1 MGESYEKYSKLFHVE
16 SVPVKIDNS
25 ASVAKTLG
33 LLILAFTSLALMFV
47 GDKKR
52 NPVAVIVN
60 AAVASLAVGLSAVY
74 VSNFVGVY
82 V

>member
-1 MGESYEKYSKLFHVE
+1 
-16 SVPVKIDNS
+16 
-25 ASVAKTLG
+25 
-33 LLILAFTSLALMFV
+33 MFV

>member
-1 MGESYEKYSKLFHVE
+1 
-16 SVPVKIDNS
+16 
-25 ASVAKTLG
+25 
-33 LLILAFTSLALMFV
+33 MFV

-52 NPVAVIVN
+52 NPLVVFIN
-60 AAVASLAVGLSAVY
+60 ILVASIAVGLSTVY